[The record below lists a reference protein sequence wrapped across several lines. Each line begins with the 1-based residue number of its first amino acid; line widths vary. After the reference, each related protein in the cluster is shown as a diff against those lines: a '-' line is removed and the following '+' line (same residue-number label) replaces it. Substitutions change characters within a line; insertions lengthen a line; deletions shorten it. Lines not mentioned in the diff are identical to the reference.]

1 MKGWR
6 AWGVEGVSLAASD
19 GEVDDDEDD
28 DEDNDHDDD
37 DDDETRIM
45 G

>member
-1 MKGWR
+1 MK
-6 AWGVEGVSLAASD
+6 GVSLAASD

-28 DEDNDHDDD
+28 VHEDDG
-37 DDDETRIM
+37 DETRIM